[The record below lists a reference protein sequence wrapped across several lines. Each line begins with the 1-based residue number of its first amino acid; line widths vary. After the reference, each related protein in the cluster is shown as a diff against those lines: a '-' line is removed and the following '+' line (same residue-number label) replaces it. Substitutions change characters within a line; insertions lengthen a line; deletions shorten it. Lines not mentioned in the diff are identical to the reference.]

1 MEAVK
6 GAKKLTQRHTFG
18 GAASC
23 RALEWKR
30 KNFPQGVFDRIYRM
44 DRIFGGCGFQP
55 RVHGG
60 GPRLVAAENSR
71 EVRKVR
77 EGLNIENH

>member
-1 MEAVK
+1 
-6 GAKKLTQRHTFG
+6 
-18 GAASC
+18 
-23 RALEWKR
+23 
-30 KNFPQGVFDRIYRM
+30 M